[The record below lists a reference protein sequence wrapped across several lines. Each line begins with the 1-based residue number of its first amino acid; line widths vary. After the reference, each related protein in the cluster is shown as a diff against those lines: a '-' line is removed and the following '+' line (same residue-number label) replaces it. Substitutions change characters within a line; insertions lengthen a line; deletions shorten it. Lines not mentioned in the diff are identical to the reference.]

1 MCSRAINNIKS
12 IYNIFLYKKIK
23 YYFPIIEKL
32 VYASDKKISRYNIY
46 KRYSNCEFIYKF
58 QNVEYNNNI
67 YFNLGLIYHTSNQ
80 NINYIIDKDLVF
92 FEEDVDSIKI
102 TLQSSTSDNNYQLI
116 DEKFVNSILNFSTK
130 KSRLEPLL
138 YYYLKKHLSNN
149 DQIISVEFEINNK
162 FISVDHLNRLE
173 DIASAI
179 EINN

>member
-1 MCSRAINNIKS
+1 MCSRTINNIKS

-32 VYASDKKISRYNIY
+32 VFSSNKKLTKYNIC
-46 KRYSNCEFIYKF
+46 KRYLNCEFIYKF
-58 QNVEYNNNI
+58 QNVEYNNNV
-67 YFNLGLIYHTSNQ
+67 YFNLGLLYHTSNQ
-80 NINYIIDKDLVF
+80 NVNHIIEKDLVF

-102 TLQSSTSDNNYQLI
+102 TLESNNKDNYTI
-116 DEKFVNSILNFSTK
+116 KDEEFVNSILNFSTK

-149 DQIISVEFEINNK
+149 DQIISVELEINNK

-179 EINN
+179 EISL

>member
-1 MCSRAINNIKS
+1 MCSRTINNIKS
-12 IYNIFLYKKIK
+12 FYNIFLYKKIK

-32 VYASDKKISRYNIY
+32 VYVSNKKISRYNIY
-46 KRYSNCEFIYKF
+46 KKYSNCEYIYKF

-67 YFNLGLIYHTSNQ
+67 YFNLGLIYHTTEL
-80 NINYIIDKDLVF
+80 NINYIIDKNLVF

-116 DEKFVNSILNFSTK
+116 DENFVNSILNFSTK

-138 YYYLKKHLSNN
+138 YFYLKRHLSNN

-162 FISVDHLNRLE
+162 FISVDHTNRLE